1 MIRSGSGGLTT
12 AEVAEAGE
20 GALVVHDATCEDP
33 TPAFALSRLS
43 SQDLTH
49 CVTGVF
55 RSVSRPVYDDEV
67 RAQIARAR
75 SAAPADLQ
83 ALLTGQDTWTVT
95 G

>member
-1 MIRSGSGGLTT
+1 MIRTGSGGLTT

-20 GALVVHDATCEDP
+20 DALVVHDASCEDP

-43 SQDLTH
+43 SPDLTH

-55 RSVSRPVYDDEV
+55 RSVGRPVYDDQV
-67 RAQIARAR
+67 RAQVARAR
-75 SAAPADLQ
+75 SADPADLRT
-83 ALLTGQDTWTVT
+83 LLAGKDTWTVS

>member
-1 MIRSGSGGLTT
+1 V
-12 AEVAEAGE
+12 AEVGE
-20 GALVVHDATCEDP
+20 DALVVHDATCEDP

-55 RSVSRPVYDDEV
+55 RSVNRPVYDDQV
-67 RAQIARAR
+67 RAQIDRAR
-75 SAAPADLQ
+75 SADPADLQ
-83 ALLTGQDTWTVT
+83 ALLTGKDTWTVR